1 MAESPGPRRGG
12 KQPDPRSWRAR
23 RPGRARRSR
32 SRDAAAAAGAAAR
45 QSPLRP
51 TARPGCG
58 RGAVRPRGLRG
69 ERGAGPGP
77 DQGFQGE
84 HGSGEPNRSPLPG
97 SGRIVPGGFGTRRP
111 QGG

>member
-12 KQPDPRSWRAR
+12 RRPGLGSRRAR
-23 RPGRARRSR
+23 RPGRAGRSR

-51 TARPGCG
+51 AARPGCG
-58 RGAVRPRGLRG
+58 RGAVRPRGPRG

-77 DQGFQGE
+77 DHRFQGE
-84 HGSGEPNRSPLPG
+84 HGSGEPSRSPLPG
-97 SGRIVPGGFGTRRP
+97 AGRVAPGGFGTGRP